1 MIIIATPEMGKIGH
15 QGLNSRIKIGTT
27 KEFPTKSAA
36 AVLAAPFASSK
47 LNLDFCTFHL
57 FL

>member
-27 KEFPTKSAA
+27 KEFPTKSDAYKA
-36 AVLAAPFASSK
+36 ELFIKSQKSRSYIE
-47 LNLDFCTFHL
+47 NLI
-57 FL
+57 